1 LRGTP
6 RDPRNYEL
14 MTVFSPDIPE
24 EEIQATIDRVVGYI
38 TTATGEVV
46 DVNRDSPWGRRRL
59 AYPIRH
65 ASRDVRDGFY
75 TLYHFAVA
83 PHRVEDI
90 EREIKLNDR
99 IMRYLV
105 TQHTPKPVEEVA
117 PTAEGAEEGE
127 QAEAAVASETPVAAA
142 TPPVASAE
150 EAPAAE
156 VESAPEPEPEAAAE
170 PEAAPEP
177 EPVAEPEAAAEP
189 AVAAVDEAAPA
200 GSADDE
206 AGTEEATPP
215 EEA

>member
-1 LRGTP
+1 MRGSP

-24 EEIQATIDRVVGYI
+24 EEIQATIERVVGYI

-59 AYPIRH
+59 AYPVRH

-75 TLYHFAVA
+75 TLYHFLVA

-105 TQHTPKPVEEVA
+105 TQHTPKPVEETV
-117 PTAEGAEEGE
+117 PAEDEATPAEEGGE
-127 QAEAAVASETPVAAA
+127 GETPVAEVAEVTPQVATAEA
-142 TPPVASAE
+142 TPTP
-150 EAPAAE
+150 E
-156 VESAPEPEPEAAAE
+156 VEAVPEQGAEAEAE
-170 PEAAPEP
+170 PEP
-177 EPVAEPEAAAEP
+177 EPVADEVAETETE
-189 AVAAVDEAAPA
+189 D
-200 GSADDE
+200 SADNGASTD
-206 AGTEEATPP
+206 EATPP

>member
-24 EEIQATIDRVVGYI
+24 EEIQATIERVVGYI
-38 TTATGEVV
+38 TTATGEVTA
-46 DVNRDSPWGRRRL
+46 VNRDSPWGRRRL
-59 AYPIRH
+59 AYPVRH

-83 PHRVEDI
+83 PNRVIDI

-105 TQHTPKPVEEVA
+105 TQHTPRPVEEPPA
-117 PTAEGAEEGE
+117 AEGTEAGE
-127 QAEAAVASETPVAAA
+127 QAVSGDEAPLIATATNEEPTTEAAEEPAQATADETPAVE
-142 TPPVASAE
+142 SQEE
-150 EAPAAE
+150 EAGT
-156 VESAPEPEPEAAAE
+156 
-170 PEAAPEP
+170 
-177 EPVAEPEAAAEP
+177 
-189 AVAAVDEAAPA
+189 DEAAP
-200 GSADDE
+200 
-206 AGTEEATPP
+206 P

>member
-1 LRGTP
+1 MRGTP

-38 TTATGEVV
+38 TTATGEMV
-46 DVNRDSPWGRRRL
+46 DVSRDSPWGRRRL

-75 TLYHFAVA
+75 TLYHFLVA
-83 PHRVEDI
+83 PHRVLDI

-105 TQHTPKPVEEVA
+105 TQHTPKPVDETA
-117 PTAEGAEEGE
+117 PAEGTTEGDR
-127 QAEAAVASETPVAAA
+127 AAGDTDGATPVATAAAVAAGADVVPTDEEEAA
-142 TPPVASAE
+142 TE
-150 EAPAAE
+150 AE
-156 VESAPEPEPEAAAE
+156 VTPEPEAVAEVEPTAE
-170 PEAAPEP
+170 PEAEVAP
-177 EPVAEPEAAAEP
+177 EPVAE
-189 AVAAVDEAAPA
+189 AVDETATED
-200 GSADDE
+200 STDDG
-206 AGTEEATPP
+206 AGTDEATPP

>member
-1 LRGTP
+1 MRGSP

-38 TTATGEVV
+38 TTASGEVV

-59 AYPIRH
+59 AYPVRH

-75 TLYHFAVA
+75 TLYHFLVA

-105 TQHTPKPVEEVA
+105 TQHTPKPVGETA
-117 PTAEGAEEGE
+117 PAEGEATPTEEGAEG
-127 QAEAAVASETPVAAA
+127 ETPVAEAA
-142 TPPVASAE
+142 PQVATAEAAPTP
-150 EAPAAE
+150 EADA
-156 VESAPEPEPEAAAE
+156 APEPGAEAGAE
-170 PEAAPEP
+170 PEA
-177 EPVAEPEAAAEP
+177 EPVAAE
-189 AVAAVDEAAPA
+189 VAETETE
-200 GSADDE
+200 GSTDDG
-206 AGTEEATPP
+206 ASTDEATPP